1 MLDGLSGSGAVP
13 RRKCQHLTHIRM
25 DKRASSRVVQPTRL
39 LTFNEQH
46 GASGAGERRN
56 L

>member
-1 MLDGLSGSGAVP
+1 MLDGLSVTGAVH
-13 RRKCQHLTHIRM
+13 RRKCQHLTLIRM

-39 LTFNEQH
+39 LTFNEQRR
-46 GASGAGERRN
+46 ASCTGERRN